1 MKVQLFIP
9 CFVDQVYPQTAF
21 NMIKILEKSGCTVS
35 YNIEQTCCGQPAFN
49 SGFWKEARKVGEK
62 FINDFSANSY
72 VVSPGGSCA
81 GYVRNFY
88 PYLFDN
94 SALHVEFKQLQKN
107 IYEFTDFMVNVLGI
121 EDVGAQF
128 NAVVTYH
135 DACATLR
142 ELHVKTPPRKLLQH
156 VKGLELREMNECETC
171 CGFGGTF
178 AVKYGSIS
186 AAMATQKVDNAMATG
201 AEYIISTDLSC
212 LMHLD
217 GYIKKNNIKMK
228 TAHIVDVLASVQ

>member
-9 CFVDQVYPQTAF
+9 CFIDQLYPQTAF

-62 FINDFSANSY
+62 FINDFSVNSY

-107 IYEFTDFMVNVLGI
+107 IFEFTDFMVNVLGV

-128 NAVVTYH
+128 NAVATYH

-186 AAMATQKVDNAMATG
+186 AAMAIQKVDNAMATG
-201 AEYIISTDLSC
+201 ADYIISTDLSC

-228 TAHIVDVLASVQ
+228 TAHIADVLASGQ

>member
-9 CFVDQVYPQTAF
+9 CFIDQLYPQTAF

-62 FINDFSANSY
+62 FINDFSENGY

-107 IYEFTDFMVNVLGI
+107 IFEFTDFMVNVLGI
-121 EDVGAQF
+121 EDVGAEF
-128 NAVVTYH
+128 DAVATYH

-142 ELHVKTPPRKLLQH
+142 ELHVKTPPRRLLQH

-186 AAMATQKVDNAMATG
+186 AAMATQKVDNAIATG

-217 GYIKKNNIKMK
+217 GYIQKNNIKMK
-228 TAHIVDVLASVQ
+228 TAHIVDVLAYGQ